1 MKKKPTKEKTHLL
14 NAPSGDKNRVQNTW
28 NESLFSLLFDKHLLQ
43 KSESSHS
50 NNITN
55 KLSKI

>member
-14 NAPSGDKNRVQNTW
+14 NAPSGDKNRVQNTC
-28 NESLFSLLFDKHLLQ
+28 NESLLFDKHLLQ